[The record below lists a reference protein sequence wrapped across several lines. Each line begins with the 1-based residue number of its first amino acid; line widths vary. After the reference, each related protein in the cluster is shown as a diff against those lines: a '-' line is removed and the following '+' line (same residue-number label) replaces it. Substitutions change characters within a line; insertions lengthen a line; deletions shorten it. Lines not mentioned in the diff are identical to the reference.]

1 MDGETQF
8 LTCGC
13 SRSARRHSSST
24 QSCCSLGDHSL
35 VRFLGGKVHEAWY
48 DISAFSSFYKTLNQ
62 ALGIH
67 FVAIGDEADK
77 KTMQQMAAAAKGY

>member
-1 MDGETQF
+1 M
-8 LTCGC
+8 
-13 SRSARRHSSST
+13 
-24 QSCCSLGDHSL
+24 
-35 VRFLGGKVHEAWY
+35 RFLGGKVHEAWY

-67 FVAIGDEADK
+67 FVAIGDQADK